1 MRDLPASLE
10 LQRFL
15 GLPAS
20 LLQTVADELVTGAD
34 RHRIEDRADRGA
46 AAARGEATTTRIGI
60 VDQQVLLAR
69 CMVNDYIDALGFSQV
84 PMDERPASLL
94 DGRKIFEPPPAIP
107 SDVLPALPAE
117 EIPYPGMFVVDWL
130 VAFHHLAVG
139 NAGHSAGREITP
151 EQNQRLGEI
160 LASIR
165 GAAGVGAAA

>member
-1 MRDLPASLE
+1 MSCNAFSGCRL
-10 LQRFL
+10 RI
-15 GLPAS
+15 
-20 LLQTVADELVTGAD
+20 LQTIADELVTGAD
-34 RHRIEDRADRGA
+34 RHRLEDRLI
-46 AAARGEATTTRIGI
+46 EALRPLEEKRTTTRIGI

-69 CMVNDYIDALGFSQV
+69 CVVNDYIDALGFSHV
-84 PMDERPASLL
+84 PLDERPASPL
-94 DGRKIFEPPPAIP
+94 DGRKIFEPPAAIP
-107 SDVLPALPAE
+107 PDVLPVLPAD